1 MKLSFSVQAT
11 LISGNATQL
20 HLEHKSL
27 NTPLITHNT
36 TVHHTHWKSIGT
48 HHDGSW
54 DVYPGSK
61 GHKHLWFWPR
71 EHRLWMKP
79 AGRPLLVS
87 HSFHFQKIQGLERL
101 CFELCGELCVTVSRA
116 YILMYEN
123 LTATGNNHSKHRKST
138 VVLKVLQ
145 CHSTWWGQVHVNLW
159 SQVYNADIFT
169 ITVPNYSN
177 IVCEVVL
184 LNWCCLTPQDMSRSL
199 LPFGGIDNSVSRVL
213 FCSLKL
219 MWLSHI

>member
-1 MKLSFSVQAT
+1 MPLWDKNGCGGLIDTGQEHFTSAWPLKRAERAALDSGPAVRFLSSVVHPAHWSLPRMKLSFSVQAT

-61 GHKHLWFWPR
+61 GHKHLWFWSR

-79 AGRPLLVS
+79 AGWPLLVS
-87 HSFHFQKIQGLERL
+87 HSLHFQKVQGLERL

-116 YILMYEN
+116 Y
-123 LTATGNNHSKHRKST
+123 
-138 VVLKVLQ
+138 
-145 CHSTWWGQVHVNLW
+145 
-159 SQVYNADIFT
+159 
-169 ITVPNYSN
+169 
-177 IVCEVVL
+177 L
-184 LNWCCLTPQDMSRSL
+184 L
-199 LPFGGIDNSVSRVL
+199 I
-213 FCSLKL
+213 
-219 MWLSHI
+219 